1 MKATIEIP
9 DDLYRKIQVKSGALG
24 KPLQELTIN
33 LLEQWL
39 SEKEKRFQELTQ
51 AGLDSRL
58 PAVDEAIQAAPSVIL
73 RRARS
78 EDVPALVPLLQSL
91 FSQEEEFAPNG
102 ALQERG
108 LRAILSDPRLG
119 DVLLAE
125 EDGRAIGMVSLLYTV
140 STALG
145 APVAILED
153 MVVDPSRRGAGIGSA
168 ILARALRLCRER
180 GCARVTLLT
189 DARNTGAQR
198 FYEKAGF
205 AQSVMI
211 PLRLILREE
220 ARS

>member
-1 MKATIEIP
+1 MNATIEIP
-9 DDLYRKIQVKSGALG
+9 DDLCRKIQAKSDALG

-39 SEKEKRFQELTQ
+39 GEKEKRPQELAQ
-51 AGLDSRL
+51 AGLDPWL
-58 PAVDEAIQAAPSVIL
+58 AAVDEAIQPAPSVIL

-78 EDVPALVPLLQSL
+78 DDILALVHLLHSL
-91 FSQEEEFAPNG
+91 FSQEEEFTPNG

-119 DVLLAE
+119 EVLLAE

-145 APVAILED
+145 ARVAILED
-153 MVVDPSRRGAGIGSA
+153 MVVDPSRRGAGVGSA

-189 DARNTGAQR
+189 DARNTEAQR
-198 FYEKAGF
+198 FYEKSGF
-205 AQSVMI
+205 AQSAMI
-211 PLRLILREE
+211 PLRLILQEQTRD
-220 ARS
+220 